1 MKAIVYVKRGTPD
14 PFIYCDVSKP
24 IPGDGEVLIK
34 IHAASLNAADYRL
47 FRMGLGI
54 PKSKIFGSDIA
65 GTVEAVGKN
74 IRTFQPG
81 DNVAADTGG
90 YGFGGLAE
98 YAVAPGDIAALIPAE
113 VSFEKAAAVPMAAIT
128 ALQALRDKGSIR
140 QGQKVLINGAS
151 GGVGTYA
158 VQLAK
163 HFGAEVTA
171 VCSTGNADLVRS
183 LGADHVI
190 DYAKED
196 FTQSGTRYDLIIAVN
211 GYHPLSAYKRALAP
225 EGTYVMVGGTFPQ
238 IFKSLIFGPLMSA
251 GKRKIRSL
259 AAKGNAKDLAFLL
272 DLVKEGIINPVI
284 DRRYPL
290 RQAGEAFLYLEKG
303 HAGGK
308 VVINVIEGSG
318 IENHA

>member
-1 MKAIVYVKRGTPD
+1 MKAVVYVKHGKPD
-14 PFIYCDVSKP
+14 PFLYCDVNKP
-24 IPGDGEVLIK
+24 VPGDGEVLIQ
-34 IHAASLNAADYRL
+34 IHTVALNAADYRL
-47 FRMGLGI
+47 FRIGLGI
-54 PKSKIFGSDIA
+54 PKNKIFGADIA

-81 DNVAADTGG
+81 DNVAVDKGN

-98 YAVAPGDIAALIPAE
+98 YAVAPGEIAALIPAE
-113 VSFEKAAAVPMAAIT
+113 VSFENAAAVPMSAIT

-163 HFGAEVTA
+163 YFGAEVTA
-171 VCSTGNADLVRS
+171 VCSAKNMDLVRS

-190 DYAKED
+190 DYTKED
-196 FTQSGTRYDLIIAVN
+196 FTQNGIRYDLIIAVN

-225 EGTYVMVGGTFPQ
+225 EGIYVMVGGTFPQ

-251 GKRKIRSL
+251 GKRKIRSC
-259 AAKGNAKDLAFLL
+259 AAKGNAKDLEYILN
-272 DLVKEGIINPVI
+272 LVAEGKISPVI

-290 RQAGEAFLYLEKG
+290 QLAGEAFLYIEKG

-308 VVINVIEGSG
+308 IVINVLQD
-318 IENHA
+318 

>member
-1 MKAIVYVKRGTPD
+1 MKAVVYEKNGSHVPLVFRE
-14 PFIYCDVSKP
+14 VEKP
-24 IPGDGEVLIK
+24 VPNDDEVLIQ
-34 IHAASLNAADYRL
+34 IHATSLNAADYRL

-81 DNVAADTGG
+81 DNVAADMGG

-98 YAVAPGDIAALIPAE
+98 YAVAPGEIAALIPDE
-113 VSFEKAAAVPMAAIT
+113 VSFEKAAAVPMSAIT

-163 HFGAEVTA
+163 YFGAEVTA
-171 VCSTGNADLVRS
+171 VCSAKNMDLVRS

-190 DYAKED
+190 DYARED
-196 FTQSGTRYDLIIAVN
+196 YTKSGIRYDLIVAVN
-211 GYHPLSAYKRALAP
+211 GYHPLLAYKRALKS

-259 AAKGNAKDLAFLL
+259 SAKGNAKDLAIILE
-272 DLVKEGIINPVI
+272 LVKEGIINPVI

-290 RQAGEAFLYLEKG
+290 HEGAEAFRYIEKG
-303 HAGGK
+303 HAKGK
-308 VVINVIEGSG
+308 VVVTVIEGS
-318 IENHA
+318 

>member
-1 MKAIVYVKRGTPD
+1 MKAVVYEKNGSQV
-14 PFIYCDVSKP
+14 PFVFREVEKP
-24 IPGDGEVLIK
+24 VPNDDEVLIQ
-34 IHAASLNAADYRL
+34 IHATSLNAADYRL

-54 PKSKIFGSDIA
+54 PKSKIFGADIA

-81 DNVAADTGG
+81 DSVAADTGG

-98 YAVAPGDIAALIPAE
+98 YAVAPGEIAALIPAE
-113 VSFEKAAAVPMAAIT
+113 VSFEKAAAVPMSAIT

-163 HFGAEVTA
+163 YFGAEVTA
-171 VCSTGNADLVRS
+171 VCSAKNMDLVRS

-190 DYAKED
+190 DYARED
-196 FTQSGTRYDLIIAVN
+196 FTKSGIRYDLIIAVN

-225 EGTYVMVGGTFPQ
+225 EGTYVMVGGTFSQ
-238 IFKSLIFGPLMSA
+238 IFKSLVFGPIMSA
-251 GKRKIRSL
+251 GNRKIRSL
-259 AAKGNAKDLAFLL
+259 SAKGNAKDLAFIL

-290 RQAGEAFLYLEKG
+290 QQAGEAFLYIEKG

-308 VVINVIEGSG
+308 VVINVI
-318 IENHA
+318 

>member
-1 MKAIVYVKRGTPD
+1 MKAVIYEKNGTQN
-14 PFIYCDVSKP
+14 PFAFREVGKP
-24 IPGDGEVLIK
+24 VLHDDEILIQ

-81 DNVAADTGG
+81 DNVAADMGS

-98 YAVAPGDIAALIPAE
+98 YAVAPGGIAALIPAE
-113 VSFEKAAAVPMAAIT
+113 VSFENAAAVPMAAIT

-140 QGQKVLINGAS
+140 QGQKVLIHGAS

-163 HFGAEVTA
+163 YFGAEVTA
-171 VCSTGNADLVRS
+171 VCSAKNMDLVRS
-183 LGADHVI
+183 LGADHEI
-190 DYAKED
+190 DYSRED
-196 FTQSGTRYDLIIAVN
+196 FTKSGIRYDLIVAVN
-211 GYHPLSAYKRALAP
+211 GYHPLFAYKRALEAK
-225 EGTYVMVGGTFPQ
+225 GTYVMVGGTFPQ
-238 IFKSLIFGPLMSA
+238 IFKSLIFGPVMSA
-251 GKRKIRSL
+251 GSRKFCSL
-259 AAKGNAKDLAFLL
+259 AAKGNAKDLAFIL
-272 DLVKEGIINPVI
+272 DLVKEGKINPVI

-290 RQAGEAFLYLEKG
+290 QQAGEAFLYIEKG

-308 VVINVIEGSG
+308 VVINIIQEAGQ
-318 IENHA
+318 E